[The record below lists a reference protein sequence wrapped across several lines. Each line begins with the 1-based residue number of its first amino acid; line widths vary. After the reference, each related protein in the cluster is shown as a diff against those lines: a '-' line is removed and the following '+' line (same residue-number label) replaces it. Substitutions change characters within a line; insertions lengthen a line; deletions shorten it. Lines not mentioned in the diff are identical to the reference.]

1 MNENGREKSSVPPVV
16 CLVLGPSGVGKSTLV
31 SKVLSNTERV
41 NIGGIAGTEYNLTD
55 RISLHR
61 KLYLAGQI
69 YYLDT
74 PGRDVYHGQIE
85 QILKRLPHRRRLI
98 IAAMFDLTNRHS
110 LTQLENRL
118 QPILKEYQT
127 TEGRPCY
134 GVLIGNKA
142 DLVER
147 RILSQ
152 SECQQRARQFK
163 FRYWQ
168 CSSLNDFTLIEFEQI
183 LLELAQNFSSK
194 REAQQMLIAD
204 L

>member
-1 MNENGREKSSVPPVV
+1 MADKSPSTSPVM
-16 CLVLGPSGVGKSTLV
+16 CLVLGTNGVGKTTLIN
-31 SKVLSNTERV
+31 KVLSNTERV
-41 NIGGIAGTEYNLTD
+41 NIGGITASEYNPTD
-55 RISLHR
+55 RITLHR
-61 KLYLAGQI
+61 KQYLPGQI

-74 PGRDVYHGQIE
+74 PGRDLYQGQIE
-85 QILKRLPHRRRLI
+85 HILKRLPQRRRLI
-98 IAAMFDLTNRHS
+98 IAAMFDLTNRES
-110 LTQLENRL
+110 LKELENRL
-118 QPILKEYQT
+118 VPILKEYQA

-142 DLVER
+142 DLIDR
-147 RILSQ
+147 RIISL
-152 SECQQRARQFK
+152 SECQQRSRQFK

-183 LLELAQNFSSK
+183 LLELSQNFSSK